1 MAERRAMRELV
12 KAVSF
17 IVGFVFLMGFFGP
30 TTTWTGMGISLVVMA
45 ICYITYQLASNKPRR
60 KKKAL

>member
-1 MAERRAMRELV
+1 MRDLV

-17 IVGFVFLMGFFGP
+17 IIGFVFLMGFFGP
-30 TTTWTGMGISLVVMA
+30 TTTWTGMGISLAVMA
-45 ICYITYQLASNKPRR
+45 ICYITYQLANKPRR

>member
-1 MAERRAMRELV
+1 MRELV

-30 TTTWTGMGISLVVMA
+30 TTTWTGMGISLAVMA
-45 ICYITYQLASNKPRR
+45 ICYITYQLANKPRR

>member
-1 MAERRAMRELV
+1 MRDFV

-17 IVGFVFLMGFFGP
+17 IIGFVFMMGFFGP

-45 ICYITYQLASNKPRR
+45 ISYVTYQLASNKPRR
-60 KKKAL
+60 RKKKAL

>member
-1 MAERRAMRELV
+1 MREV
-12 KAVSF
+12 IKAISI
-17 IVGFVFLMGFFGP
+17 IVGFLFLMGFFGP

-45 ICYITYQLASNKPRR
+45 ICYITYQLANKPRR

>member
-1 MAERRAMRELV
+1 MRELL

-17 IVGFVFLMGFFGP
+17 IVGLVFLMGFFGP
-30 TTTWTGMGISLVVMA
+30 TTTWTGMAISLVVMA
-45 ICYITYQLASNKPRR
+45 ICHITYQLANKPRR

>member
-1 MAERRAMRELV
+1 MRELV

-17 IVGFVFLMGFFGP
+17 VVGFVFLMGFFGP

-45 ICYITYQLASNKPRR
+45 ISYVTYQLASNKPRR
-60 KKKAL
+60 RKKKAL

>member
-1 MAERRAMRELV
+1 MRELV

-17 IVGFVFLMGFFGP
+17 IIGFVFMMGFFGP

-45 ICYITYQLASNKPRR
+45 ICYVTYQLASNKPRR

>member
-1 MAERRAMRELV
+1 MRDLV

-17 IVGFVFLMGFFGP
+17 IIGFVFMMGFFGP

-45 ICYITYQLASNKPRR
+45 ICYITYQLASNKSRR
-60 KKKAL
+60 KRKAL

>member
-1 MAERRAMRELV
+1 MRDFV

-45 ICYITYQLASNKPRR
+45 ISYVAYQLASNKPRR
-60 KKKAL
+60 RKKKAL